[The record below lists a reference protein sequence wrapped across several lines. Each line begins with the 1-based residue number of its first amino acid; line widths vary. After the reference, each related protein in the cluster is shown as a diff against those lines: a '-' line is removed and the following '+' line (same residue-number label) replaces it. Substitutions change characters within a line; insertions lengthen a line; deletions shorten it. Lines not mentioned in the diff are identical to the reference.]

1 MNQLDVYYR
10 ALADYRKNTVGDNN
24 CSALRAAIA
33 EADAEQ
39 DRIETTRVL
48 CAIDEDWVEAI
59 EAGLIHIEKAI
70 KEERQF
76 IRSNGE
82 VIPIEKVKHVSKES
96 VEHLAKHSNL
106 ISRYEEDEDIIPDNL
121 FTVERLNDYTVYEN
135 RFLYMLLCYLRDFI
149 TIRYNDILELT
160 NKYEVTVDIDKKII
174 RGKQKISYKLSMQE
188 TRCDDPYLRA
198 SNPAKEIIDRISLI
212 LKTVLAFLATPLM
225 EEVSKVAMIKPP
237 ITKTNVLKMNNNF
250 KGAVA
255 LYDFII
261 AYDKKGYTVEERKNT
276 LSPFKD
282 DLADELAEAGSLVS
296 FLAYEYGLG
305 IKQELKDSYEREEGR
320 RKAEAIKQRDERI
333 EALKKKFKK
342 TGVGVE
348 EYVLELEAQLRELR
362 GESERAEAI
371 ADKLMEE
378 KSANK
383 LLGDKILS
391 LNYDIER
398 LNSTL
403 TEIEEK
409 HFDELRTLNQEHEA
423 EVNAIEQKHADEITK
438 MRDAAKEAE
447 EKHAAELASIRKE
460 ASDKVAQIRSESAAA
475 VNEAKKE
482 SERCRTELAETQSSY
497 DALLEEKRVADARIK
512 ALGGIAEDYTD
523 RESFNEL
530 EKEYNAFTK
539 IYNQQWEKTKK
550 QIKKNNLNFKNLRG
564 QKEKKGKGKKNDS
577 ESD

>member
-48 CAIDEDWVEAI
+48 CTIDEDWVEAI

-188 TRCDDPYLRA
+188 TRRDDPYLRA
-198 SNPAKEIIDRISLI
+198 SNPAKEVIDRISLI

-333 EALKKKFKK
+333 EALKKKFEK

-423 EVNAIEQKHADEITK
+423 EVSAIEQKHADEITK
-438 MRDAAKEAE
+438 MRDAAKEAQ

-460 ASDKVAQIRSESAAA
+460 ASDKVAQIRLESAAA

-564 QKEKKGKGKKNDS
+564 QKEKKGKGNDS

>member
-10 ALADYRKNTVGDNN
+10 ALADYRQNTVADNN

-39 DRIETTRVL
+39 DKIETTRVL
-48 CAIDEDWVEAI
+48 CSIDEDWVEAI

-160 NKYEVTVDIDKKII
+160 NRYEVTVDIDKKIV

-188 TRCDDPYLRA
+188 TRRDDPYLRA
-198 SNPAKEIIDRISLI
+198 SNPAKEVIDRISLI

-261 AYDKKGYTVEERKNT
+261 AYDKKGYTVEEKKNT

-282 DLADELAEAGSLVS
+282 DLADEFAEAGSLVS

-333 EALKKKFKK
+333 EALKKKFEK
-342 TGVGVE
+342 TGIGIE

-423 EVNAIEQKHADEITK
+423 EVSAIEQRHSAEVAK
-438 MRDAAKEAE
+438 MRDEQRTAE
-447 EKHAAELASIRKE
+447 EKHAAELTSIRKE

-564 QKEKKGKGKKNDS
+564 QKEKKGKEKKNDS